1 MYKHIRQE
9 EGGIKMGNKYGLKV
23 LVISTAL
30 VILASS
36 MAMYSLEKEGS
47 GLSEGGEKG
56 VIPLMPPPFTGIA
69 DASSTG
75 SIISQAN
82 TSFLEEEAGVCAYT
96 KLTPPVNLIT
106 AKTAFKAIEYEC
118 EDYIIGSVAVSDD
131 ESDDV
136 HVYVSKD
143 GWLVAYYL
151 KEEPFPKILKTMMN
165 FDDNKLKDALK
176 KVCDALWV
184 SLPTLNYYDF
194 RYPNANK
201 VMIIADNASGGYTYG
216 SYSDSFRFMIPK
228 EVAINVSK
236 MYWVIFLVK
245 GDNAYLYLDGTE
257 LTHLTHGE
265 EYGELTFAQP
275 GVPGNIIPGDYYTV
289 EVKVVDA
296 GYPEV
301 NGGILLIYRE

>member
-1 MYKHIRQE
+1 MR
-9 EGGIKMGNKYGLKV
+9 NKYGLKV

-36 MAMYSLEKEGS
+36 IAMYSLEKGGS
-47 GLSEGGEKG
+47 GLSGGGEKG

-69 DASSTG
+69 GASPTG
-75 SIISQAN
+75 SVISQAN

-201 VMIIADNASGGYTYG
+201 IMIIADKASGYCSTTYE
-216 SYSDSFRFMIPK
+216 YFSDSFRFMIPK

-245 GDNAYLYLDGTE
+245 GDNAYLYLDGTM

-289 EVKVVDA
+289 NVKVLVH
-296 GYPEV
+296 GYGQYGEA

>member
-1 MYKHIRQE
+1 MR
-9 EGGIKMGNKYGLKV
+9 NKYGLKV

-36 MAMYSLEKEGS
+36 IAMYSLEKEGS
-47 GLSEGGEKG
+47 GLSGGGEKG

-69 DASSTG
+69 GASPTG
-75 SIISQAN
+75 SVISQAN

-96 KLTPPVNLIT
+96 KLTPPVNLTT
-106 AKTAFKAIEYEC
+106 AKTAFKTIEYEC
-118 EDYIIGSVAVSDD
+118 EDYIIGSVAVSGT
-131 ESDDV
+131 ESEDV

-151 KEEPFPKILKTMMN
+151 KEDPFPKILKNLMN

-184 SLPTLNYYDF
+184 SLPTVNYYDF

-201 VMIIADNASGGYTYG
+201 IMIIADKASGYCSTTYE
-216 SYSDSFRFMIPK
+216 YFSDSFRFMIPK
-228 EVAINVSK
+228 EVATKVSR
-236 MYWVIFLVK
+236 MYWVVFLVR
-245 GDNAYLYLDGTE
+245 GDEARGDEAYLYLNGTILTYTGDG
-257 LTHLTHGE
+257 

-289 EVKVVDA
+289 NVKVLVN
-296 GYPEV
+296 GYGQYGEA